1 MTARRSPMTIENAS
15 FRAVLKPWGRKDLR
29 PWNRDDHGGANVGEV
44 WFGRA
49 GSEVDGYRLLL
60 KILFTSE
67 PLSIQVHP
75 DDTQAQAAGEAN
87 GKTEAWYVL
96 AADPYARV
104 GLGPKR
110 TMTAADLRASV
121 DEGRVPDIVQWLP
134 AVARDVF
141 VVPAGTI
148 HAIGPGLVIVEIQ
161 QRSDLTYRL
170 FDHGR
175 SRGLQVEE
183 ALSIASRSPVA
194 ASVAAIRVSEGRS
207 AIAVTPFFVL
217 ERLALIAGSAWQ
229 VDAQQETWALV
240 LEGEI
245 EIAGACRSL
254 K

>member
-1 MTARRSPMTIENAS
+1 MRRRSR
-15 FRAVLKPWGRKDLR
+15 F
-29 PWNRDDHGGANVGEV
+29 
-44 WFGRA
+44 
-49 GSEVDGYRLLL
+49 
-60 KILFTSE
+60 
-67 PLSIQVHP
+67 
-75 DDTQAQAAGEAN
+75 
-87 GKTEAWYVL
+87 L

-175 SRGLQVEE
+175 SRGLQVEK
-183 ALSIASRSPVA
+183 ALAIASLSPA
-194 ASVAAIRVSEGRS
+194 AKSVAAIEMSDGRS

-217 ERLALIAGSAWQ
+217 ERLKLAVGSSWQ
-229 VDAQQETWALV
+229 VEARRETWVLV

-245 EIAGACRSL
+245 EIAGVSGGVGQAIFLENERAVVVVGVDDVVLLIAYGDDRPEPDLLRPLPATPGFPTDEPAPIGAALSRREPAATPAAATDL
-254 K
+254 LP